1 MIFYGFAGETRRQ
14 ATRVMMTK
22 SVCHPVICLQ
32 HLFPASESFMYVNEV
47 RKRQLLLSARR
58 QFLRFSD
65 IHKQNLL

>member
-1 MIFYGFAGETRRQ
+1 MFFYGFAEEMRGQ

-32 HLFPASESFMYVNEV
+32 HLFPASESFMYVNEM
-47 RKRQLLLSARR
+47 RERQLFLSARG

-65 IHKQNLL
+65 VHKQNLL